1 MKPSIYRRIRRFAKQ
16 KPVTQQKDNKQKQ
29 NFFAGSVSDGFF
41 HAAPVVQR
49 KCEHCEE
56 EDKKLNRAAEKKEEE
71 KLQKKEDGNSSGTAT
86 TSSYIN
92 ALNGKGTALPKADQ
106 QFFAARMGYDFSNV
120 RVHTGNEAAASAREV
135 NAKAYTVGNNIVFND
150 GQFNTSNT
158 EGKALMAHELT
169 HVVQNQYGAV
179 DQNYIQPQRSTPVP
193 ATAVVDPRT
202 DIATFSVNTVN
213 VVVEPDQTLRRG
225 TAVTFHG
232 NRYTVNRTGALTV
245 AALRP
250 RVTPTYSGRGRS
262 RRVTSVTL
270 SYTLYI
276 KTFYGTRASSADT
289 SAYGRGTT
297 AADVAAGNTTLGFHE
312 GSHGQD
318 YQDYIAQNPL
328 PQFTIEVPATIR
340 QYNAAMRAF
349 NSEVNAYFSDMSTHS
364 ETHTDMVGTP
374 MTP

>member
-1 MKPSIYRRIRRFAKQ
+1 MKRIRKGRRQITTKVA
-16 KPVTQQKDNKQKQ
+16 KPVSTQLLTKN
-29 NFFAGSVSDGFF
+29 S
-41 HAAPVVQR
+41 
-49 KCEHCEE
+49 
-56 EDKKLNRAAEKKEEE
+56 EDVA
-71 KLQKKEDGNSSGTAT
+71 
-86 TSSYIN
+86 TSSTFFKST
-92 ALNGKGTALPKADQ
+92 NGHGLSSETNTFFKA
-106 QFFAARMGYDFSNV
+106 RLGHDFSNV
-120 RVHTGNEAAASAREV
+120 KIHTSKEAEESANDL
-135 NAKAYTVGNNIVFND
+135 NARAYTVGNSIVFNM
-150 GQFNTSNT
+150 NEYNPHSY
-158 EGKALMAHELT
+158 EGKKLLAHELA
-169 HVVQNQYGAV
+169 HVMQHKHGAV
-179 DQNYIQPQRSTPVP
+179 AQNYIQPQRSTPVP
-193 ATAVVDPRT
+193 ATAVVDPDT
-202 DIATFSVNTVN
+202 DIATFSVNSVN

-262 RRVTSVTL
+262 RRITSVTL

-312 GSHGQD
+312 GRHGQD
-318 YQDYIAQNPL
+318 YQDFIAQNPL
-328 PQFTIEVPATIR
+328 PQFTLEVPATIR

-349 NSEVNAYFSDMSTHS
+349 NAEVNTYFSDMRTHS
-364 ETHTDMVGTP
+364 ETHTDLVGTP